1 MIDDL
6 NLLIDLIRSRRHGKY
21 RGTVVDNADPS
32 SRGRLKVRCTA
43 ALGDTEPWAMP
54 CVPYAGPGV
63 GLVALPP
70 VGAGVWVE
78 FEGGDPSYPIWVG
91 CYWADHEAPEQAK
104 PDIKIWRT
112 EKLTLR
118 LDDAAAELQAASD
131 DGARLTL
138 TGSAV
143 TEAGVSKHTVDT
155 TSVTAESG
163 AGKVAVGPASVSV
176 NNGALEV
183 R

>member
-1 MIDDL
+1 MIDDV
-6 NLLIDLIRSRRHGKY
+6 NLLIDLIRSRRLGKY

-32 SRGRLKVRCTA
+32 KRGRLKVHCPA
-43 ALGDTEPWAMP
+43 ALGTTQPWAMP

-91 CYWADHEAPEQAK
+91 CFWADGEAPEQAQ

-112 EKLTLR
+112 DKLTLR
-118 LDDAAAELQAASD
+118 LDDAAPRLQAASD
-131 DGARLTL
+131 DGAQLTL
-138 TGSAV
+138 TSSAV
-143 TEAGVSKHTVDT
+143 TEAGLSKHTVDT
-155 TSVTAESG
+155 TAVTAESG
-163 AGKVAVGPASVSV
+163 AGKLAVGPASVSV
-176 NNGALEV
+176 NDGALEV